1 MARLVLLIFCL
12 GSLIYA
18 NGQNNYDNCGNA
30 FQLCPDVSETLNN
43 LNATSTVCPNC
54 EDDFSFCFT
63 GENTIWMTFTTNQF
77 GGDVTLDFSN
87 LQFQNNPNQGTSLQA
102 TVIAATLPCIAS
114 SYTVVSNC
122 ESNAANPF
130 TLTALNLQPS
140 TVYYVVVNGAMGNT
154 TNAEAQFDVTLSGG
168 GVVQSPEFFIS
179 TEDTVVCEGNEVVLE
194 GNTLGCNDS
203 SSFTWYLNGAFFAE
217 TAGGLFVAEG
227 IMDGDQVYAEITCFD
242 SSSCAQTLTSN
253 TLTFTV
259 LDFELDAGPD
269 LVIEQG
275 STIAL
280 QATSDV
286 PNVMWTPSTNMN
298 DPTLI
303 NPLVNAS
310 ETTTYFLMG
319 DNGSCTKT
327 DEMTLTVLNSLEI
340 PNTIT
345 PNGDGVNDTW
355 EIIGIEKFPNCD
367 VRIYNRWGQEVF
379 RATSYS
385 KNKEWN
391 GTSKSGNELPS
402 SAYYYVIDLRSD
414 DFPDPIKGNVSIIR

>member
-1 MARLVLLIFCL
+1 M
-12 GSLIYA
+12 
-18 NGQNNYDNCGNA
+18 GNA
-30 FQLCPDVSETLNN
+30 
-43 LNATSTVCPNC
+43 
-54 EDDFSFCFT
+54 
-63 GENTIWMTFTTNQF
+63 
-77 GGDVTLDFSN
+77 
-87 LQFQNNPNQGTSLQA
+87 
-102 TVIAATLPCIAS
+102 
-114 SYTVVSNC
+114 
-122 ESNAANPF
+122 
-130 TLTALNLQPS
+130 
-140 TVYYVVVNGAMGNT
+140 
-154 TNAEAQFDVTLSGG
+154 TNAEAQFDVTLSGD
-168 GVVQSPEFFIS
+168 GVAQSPEFFIS
-179 TEDTVVCEGNEVVLE
+179 TEDTVVCQGNEVVLE

-203 SSFTWYLNGAFFAE
+203 SSFTWYLNDDFFVE

-227 IMDGDQVYAEITCFD
+227 IMNGDQVYAEITCFD

-253 TLTFTV
+253 TLTFMV

-269 LVIEQG
+269 LFIEQG

-286 PNVMWTPSTNMN
+286 LDVFWTPSNNMN

-303 NPLVNAS
+303 NPLVNAV
-310 ETTTYFLMG
+310 ETTTFFLTG
-319 DNGSCTKT
+319 DNGFCTKT

-379 RATSYS
+379 SATSYS

-391 GTSKSGNELPS
+391 GTSKSGNELSS
-402 SAYYYVIDLRSD
+402 SAYYYVIDLRSE
-414 DFPDPIKGNVSIIR
+414 DFPDPIKGTVTIIR